1 MVPLSYRSDPDLE
14 FLAECEHPDLADLAE
29 ILMLEKGSKRL
40 TEQLS
45 ADARYLENRE
55 NLPQAWGVIAAELQ
69 RFGADTV
76 ASFVRGGKG
85 VLYREILTDVCKQLK
100 VPFSEG
106 DDVPGAECR
115 VLLKVVEVSLEKM
128 TEEERATF
136 VKSAVE
142 DFAGGVFDIKN
153 ASVPA
158 IMAAL
163 QSAIA
168 AGGFAAFQVA
178 TIVANAVTTFVLGR
192 GLGLAANAGLMRM
205 MGMFAGPIGW
215 AITGILSVP
224 LVSSPAFRVTIPAV
238 ITVAYLRVKNRL
250 P

>member
-1 MVPLSYRSDPDLE
+1 MLPLVYIPDSDLE
-14 FLAECEHPDLADLAE
+14 FLAYRPHEDLAQLADILTFDKGQPRKTAQLPSEPRFIDKANKLDVVWE
-29 ILMLEKGSKRL
+29 I
-40 TEQLS
+40 
-45 ADARYLENRE
+45 
-55 NLPQAWGVIAAELQ
+55 IAAELQ

-85 VLYREILTDVCKQLK
+85 VLYREILADVCKQLK
-100 VPFSEG
+100 VTFSEG
-106 DDVPGAECR
+106 DDVPGAEGR

-128 TEEERATF
+128 TEEERAAF
-136 VKSAVE
+136 VKSAAE

-215 AITGILSVP
+215 AVTGILSVP
-224 LVSSPAFRVTIPAV
+224 LVSGPAFRVTIPAV
-238 ITVAYLRVKNRL
+238 ITVAYLRTKNRL